1 MKEHIIIE
9 VKNLTKRFE
18 KQEVLRNVNLIC
30 DSGTITGITGRNGSG
45 KTVLLKCICGFLQP
59 QEGEILICGKKNIDF
74 LKDEHK
80 LGVIIEEPAFLG
92 HYSGLKN
99 LEFLYDILNKPDRN
113 YLKSVMERVGLQ
125 ADSRKAVKK
134 YSMGM
139 KQRLAI
145 AQAIM
150 ENQEILLL
158 DEPMSGLDIKGMEE
172 IRTLLLNLKGE
183 GKTILMATHNKD
195 DVEKLCDYVYEM
207 KEGKLQRC
215 ED

>member
-1 MKEHIIIE
+1 
-9 VKNLTKRFE
+9 
-18 KQEVLRNVNLIC
+18 
-30 DSGTITGITGRNGSG
+30 
-45 KTVLLKCICGFLQP
+45 
-59 QEGEILICGKKNIDF
+59 
-74 LKDEHK
+74 
-80 LGVIIEEPAFLG
+80 
-92 HYSGLKN
+92 
-99 LEFLYDILNKPDRN
+99 
-113 YLKSVMERVGLQ
+113 
-125 ADSRKAVKK
+125 
-134 YSMGM
+134 MGM

-158 DEPMSGLDIKGMEE
+158 DEPMSGLDINGMED